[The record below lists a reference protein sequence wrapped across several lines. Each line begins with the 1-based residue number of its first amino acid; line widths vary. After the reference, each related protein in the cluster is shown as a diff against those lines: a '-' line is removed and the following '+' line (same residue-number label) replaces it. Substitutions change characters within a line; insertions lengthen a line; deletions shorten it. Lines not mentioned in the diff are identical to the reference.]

1 MMKKQRP
8 RAIGLAMHRF
18 WVGEVNESALGETR
32 PYTKHKHRLGFD
44 PKGALLG

>member
-18 WVGEVNESALGETR
+18 WVEEVNESALGKTR
-32 PYTKHKHRLGFD
+32 PYAKHKQAQAPRGI
-44 PKGALLG
+44 